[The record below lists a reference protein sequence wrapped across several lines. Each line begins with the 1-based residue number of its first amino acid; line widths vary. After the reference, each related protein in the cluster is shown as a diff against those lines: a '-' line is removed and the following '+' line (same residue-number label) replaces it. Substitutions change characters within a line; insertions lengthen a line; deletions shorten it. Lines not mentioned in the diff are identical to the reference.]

1 MRKKIPQSYKYQ
13 HFTYLLLLLF
23 LILQFLWNQIL
34 QIPLIGNGGI
44 LKWKNKIYRK
54 SSLDKV
60 FLEMEA
66 KIIPKIKRV
75 FLWREER
82 TMLTICKLQKEVRN

>member
-23 LILQFLWNQIL
+23 LILQFLWNQIH

-66 KIIPKIKRV
+66 KIIPKIKS
-75 FLWREER
+75 FSLTGRENNVDY
-82 TMLTICKLQKEVRN
+82 L